1 MKKSVIAIFLTASL
15 LLSATSCVKNPDASV
30 TETLPRITGG
40 NTVASESAVDT
51 ETAAPTET
59 SAPSYDF
66 SAMTLDEVEAVLL
79 QAAGSGDAITDYV
92 YAIEENAD
100 IGLVDGRTYSY
111 YMMDENPDVFGG
123 FNIFVFD
130 TNNPNFQNMQVG
142 DFIHVSYMYGE
153 DLFSGEQYIT
163 AINGPYVFSAWETPR
178 GGNYNNSAPFQ
189 CNEIQAAYNAFA
201 G

>member
-1 MKKSVIAIFLTASL
+1 MKIGISSSCLYPMYTEESFKLIASRGVELTEIFFNANCELEPQFIKKL
-15 LLSATSCVKNPDASV
+15 NEIKNPN
-30 TETLPRITGG
+30 LFYR
-40 NTVASESAVDT
+40 
-51 ETAAPTET
+51 
-59 SAPSYDF
+59 
-66 SAMTLDEVEAVLL
+66 
-79 QAAGSGDAITDYV
+79 
-92 YAIEENAD
+92 
-100 IGLVDGRTYSY
+100 
-111 YMMDENPDVFGG
+111 
-123 FNIFVFD
+123 FD